1 MTPHEAAARMKL
13 PHTPAALAK
22 DAQRRE
28 LARIRKRAWETRR
41 KKYGP
46 RGHDGSY
53 SR

>member
-1 MTPHEAAARMKL
+1 MRMGL
-13 PHTPAALAK
+13 GHRVYVVRAK
-22 DAQRRE
+22 KRTDKRTLTER
-28 LARIRKRAWETRR
+28 RKRAWETRR